1 MLRRTFL
8 GGAAAASTVSF
19 LPARPAIAQGSR
31 ASVLRFVPQSDLT
44 IVDPV
49 TTTAYITRH
58 HALMVFDQLYG
69 LDAQL
74 RPQPQMVEGHN
85 VEADGLI
92 WTFRLREGLRFHD
105 GEAVR
110 GRDCIA
116 SIRRWAQRDSLG
128 QALMARTDTMSELD
142 DRSFMIRLKRP
153 YGLMLDTLA
162 KLGPPALMI
171 MPERLASIDP
181 AQQIP
186 EVIGSGPFRFNTK
199 ERLVGARVVYDR
211 NPDYRPRESGD
222 VSWAAGPKRVHF
234 ERVEW
239 QIMPDPGTASAALQN
254 GEVDWWENP
263 INDLLPSLQSNP
275 QIVTQLAGRL
285 GNLGTA
291 VMNHLHPPFDKPAVR
306 RVVLEALSQED
317 FMAAAGGDDRKL
329 WRTGVGIFTPG
340 TPMSNESGLDVLT
353 RKRDLERAKRDL
365 IAAGYKGERVVLM
378 AASDNPV
385 LGALG
390 EVMNDLLRRL
400 GMNVQYV
407 VTDWGSVVSRRA
419 SKAAPDQGGWSIF
432 NTTWTGLDM
441 TNPVAEQVLRCGGQ
455 RGFFGWPDIPEIET
469 LREAWIEAPDNT
481 ARQAIAR
488 DLQVAA
494 MTHVPYLPTGQY
506 FYRTAYRREIRDIV
520 KDQFVFW
527 NARREA

>member
-8 GGAAAASTVSF
+8 GGVAAAGTTPF
-19 LPARPAIAQGSR
+19 LSARSALAQAGR

-74 RPQPQMVEGHN
+74 KPQPQMVEGHT
-85 VEADGLI
+85 VEDDGKL
-92 WTFRLREGLRFHD
+92 WTFRLRDGLKFHD
-105 GEAVR
+105 GELVR

-128 QALMARTDTMSELD
+128 QALVARTDAMTTPD
-142 DRSFMIRLKRP
+142 DRSFVIRLKRP
-153 YGLMLDTLA
+153 YGLMLETLA
-162 KLGPPALMI
+162 KLGPPALVI
-171 MPERLASIDP
+171 MPERLAMTDP

-211 NPDYRPRESGD
+211 NPDYQPRADGA

-239 QIMPDPGTASAALQN
+239 HVMPDPGTAAAALQN

-263 INDLLPSLQSNP
+263 INDLLPTLQRSP
-275 QIVTQLAGRL
+275 QIVTQLASRL

-291 VMNHLHPPFDKPAVR
+291 VLNHLYPPFDKPAIR

-329 WRTGVGIFTPG
+329 WRTGVGLFTPE
-340 TPMSNESGLDVLT
+340 TPMANDAGLDVLM
-353 RKRDLERAKRDL
+353 RARDIERSKRDL
-365 IAAGYKGERVVLM
+365 IAAGYKGEPVVLM
-378 AASDNPV
+378 SASDNPV

-390 EVMNDLLRRL
+390 EVMNDLLKRL

-407 VTDWGSVVSRRA
+407 VSDWGTLVTRRA
-419 SKAAPDQGGWSIF
+419 SKAPPDQGGWNIF

-441 TNPVAEQVLRCGGQ
+441 SNPVGEQVLRCGGQ
-455 RGFFGWPDIPEIET
+455 KGFFGWPDIPEIES
-469 LREAWIEAPDNT
+469 LREAWIEAPDD
-481 ARQAIAR
+481 AGRQTIAR
-488 DLQVAA
+488 DLQAVA
-494 MTHVPYLPTGQY
+494 MTQVPYLPTGQY
-506 FYRTAYRREIRDIV
+506 FYRTAYRRDIRDV
-520 KDQFVFW
+520 VEDQFVFW